1 MLLRKQIN
9 FCLFIF
15 FSVLISLAD
24 TGCANIG
31 QPTGGPRDSIAPVLE
46 KASPAS
52 GSINNTSSRFTL
64 NFDEYVEVK
73 DPQTNVIVSPLQLQS
88 PVVRSNFKTI
98 SVRLRDSLLP
108 NTTYIVSF
116 GDAIQDLNEGNV
128 LKNFSYTF
136 STGAY
141 IDSLTLAGKVVMAET
156 GLTDS
161 TLQVY
166 LYQNSPDSAILH
178 QRPKYITR
186 LNGVGEFKFT
196 NLPAGNFR
204 VFALKDGD
212 GGKTYNSKTETF
224 AFLPGNTPLQVTDSI
239 ATVNLYAYAEEA
251 SKASNGYKPPI
262 TEKDNKKIVLRI
274 TTSADQKQDI
284 LSPLEVY
291 FTNPVLPL
299 PINSIMVTDTNY
311 RAITNAIPVLDSQHR
326 IASINVKWNPG
337 ESYYLLINNANL
349 KDSLG
354 NNLFKSDTLKFT
366 TKTEEDYGK
375 ILLRFTNIDLTK
387 HPVLQL
393 LQGDIIKY
401 SHQLNSNTWQ
411 NNSFPP
417 GEYGIRILF
426 DDNNNGKWDPG
437 EFKTYRQP
445 EKAITFPQK
454 LSIRANWENERDI
467 SL

>member
-1 MLLRKQIN
+1 MRKQFN

-15 FSVLISLAD
+15 LSALISLAD

-31 QPTGGPRDSIAPVLE
+31 QPTGGPRDSAAPILE
-46 KASPAS
+46 KAIPAS
-52 GSINNTSSRFTL
+52 GSVNNNSTRFTL

-108 NTTYIVSF
+108 NTTYIVNF

-128 LKNFSYTF
+128 LKNFSYIF

-141 IDSLTLAGKVVMAET
+141 IDSLTLSGKVIMAQT
-156 GLTDS
+156 GHTDS
-161 TLQVY
+161 TLQIY
-166 LYQNSPDSAILH
+166 LYQNSTDSAILLL
-178 QRPKYITR
+178 RPKYITR
-186 LNGVGEFKFT
+186 LNGLGEFKFT

-204 VFALKDGD
+204 VYALKDGD

-224 AFLPGNTPLQVTDSI
+224 AFLPGNAPLQLSDSLAPVT
-239 ATVNLYAYAEEA
+239 LYAYAEETSGA
-251 SKASNGYKPPI
+251 ANGYNPAI
-262 TEKDNKKIVLRI
+262 TQKDNKKSVLRI

-284 LSPLEVY
+284 LNPLEIY

-299 PINSIMVTDTNY
+299 PTNSLMVTDTNY
-311 RAITNAIPVLDSQHR
+311 RAITNVIPVLDSLHKT
-326 IASINVKWNPG
+326 ASIKVNWIPG
-337 ESYYLLINNANL
+337 ETYYLLINNTNL

-375 ILLRFTNIDLTK
+375 ILLRFTNIDLKK
-387 HPVLQL
+387 HPVLQIM
-393 LQGDIIKY
+393 QGEIIKFNY
-401 SHQLNSNTWQ
+401 QLNSNTWQ
-411 NNSFPP
+411 NNRFPP
-417 GEYGIRILF
+417 GEYEIRILF

-437 EFKTYRQP
+437 DFKTYRQP
-445 EKAITFPQK
+445 EKAISFPQK
-454 LSIRANWENERDI
+454 LSIRANWDNERDI
-467 SL
+467 NL